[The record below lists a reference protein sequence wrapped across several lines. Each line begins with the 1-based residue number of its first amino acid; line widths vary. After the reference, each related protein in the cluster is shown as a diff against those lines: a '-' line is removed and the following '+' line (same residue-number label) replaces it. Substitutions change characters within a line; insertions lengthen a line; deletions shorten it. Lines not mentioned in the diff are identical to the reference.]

1 MGSEKIKRIDGGRE
15 SKIGMWEKGIGRRR
29 KKFDGGE
36 NKKDLAGNVESGCRS
51 VDQFLRFKIDRFKI
65 DMDAGP

>member
-1 MGSEKIKRIDGGRE
+1 MDEGSQKLGCGRRE
-15 SKIGMWEKGIGRRR
+15 LKLTKKIGRRR

-51 VDQFLRFKIDRFKI
+51 VDQFLRFKID
-65 DMDAGP
+65 MDAGP

>member
-1 MGSEKIKRIDGGRE
+1 MEEGSQKLGCGRRE
-15 SKIGMWEKGIGRRR
+15 LKVTKKIGGRR

-51 VDQFLRFKIDRFKI
+51 VDQFLRFKI
-65 DMDAGP
+65 